1 MFCQWL
7 KCGLGPLP
15 KNCWPW
21 KVGFSQWHRQTDRQK
36 NPNKKN
42 YYIKKIVTKKKSQES
57 CVTNMNCDKK
67 NYLKGL
73 VTQVFLGKPFFVGTL
88 KKSIYIY
95 IFRKLLSF

>member
-1 MFCQWL
+1 MTKMWTRTFAQKL
-7 KCGLGPLP
+7 LTFESRIFT
-15 KNCWPW
+15 
-21 KVGFSQWHRQTDRQK
+21 VAQTDKK

-88 KKSIYIY
+88 KKVYIY
-95 IFRKLLSF
+95 IFLENF

>member
-15 KNCWPW
+15 KNCWHW
-21 KVGFSQWHRQTDRQK
+21 KVGFSQWHRQTERQK
-36 NPNKKN
+36 KSKQKKLLYKKN
-42 YYIKKIVTKKKSQES
+42 CYKKEKSRKLCYKHELWQ
-57 CVTNMNCDKK
+57 K

-88 KKSIYIY
+88 KKVYIY
-95 IFRKLLSF
+95 IFLENF